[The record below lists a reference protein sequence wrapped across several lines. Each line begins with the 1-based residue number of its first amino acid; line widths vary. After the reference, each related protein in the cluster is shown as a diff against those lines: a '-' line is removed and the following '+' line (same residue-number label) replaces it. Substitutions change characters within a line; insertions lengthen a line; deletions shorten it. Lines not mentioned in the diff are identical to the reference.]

1 MTHFATNYS
10 RAEVTLSEALMTY
23 WINFAKFGDPNVW
36 PENSD
41 SLQRSDRFD
50 SESKESSNSK
60 IGYESVVWPTYDPIQ
75 RKYVTLGLKPKV
87 RDHYHSH
94 RLSFW
99 LNLIPRLH
107 NPGEEQVY
115 LRHHLLTDHEDLSTY
130 DGVVRQ
136 IAYKF
141 LAPLPTVSQ
150 NIVISATTE
159 LVHHMSST
167 IITTEVVELTTTS
180 ITDINHPTAFPAK
193 NINNTT
199 TTSVILQNENY
210 STALTITIGI
220 GCSLL
225 ILNMLIFAG
234 VYYQLDKNRNIAQNN
249 SNQKSNKNEDSVSIN
264 FFYLFSNT

>member
-1 MTHFATNYS
+1 
-10 RAEVTLSEALMTY
+10 
-23 WINFAKFGDPNVW
+23 
-36 PENSD
+36 
-41 SLQRSDRFD
+41 
-50 SESKESSNSK
+50 
-60 IGYESVVWPTYDPIQ
+60 
-75 RKYVTLGLKPKV
+75 
-87 RDHYHSH
+87 
-94 RLSFW
+94 
-99 LNLIPRLH
+99 
-107 NPGEEQVY
+107 EQVY

-249 SNQKSNKNEDSVSIN
+249 SNQKSNKNEDSPSKGDETIALSDKMEASTISRMSIPSPI
-264 FFYLFSNT
+264 SNMIGRSDSSDHLDNIYYQYKAAKSYSMANNVGHNNGHNSLRRPQKVNVPTAPVPKSSHHDQASQVPSHLANDLKLIPVYIEHNLSAKEMAV

>member
-1 MTHFATNYS
+1 M
-10 RAEVTLSEALMTY
+10 
-23 WINFAKFGDPNVW
+23 
-36 PENSD
+36 
-41 SLQRSDRFD
+41 
-50 SESKESSNSK
+50 
-60 IGYESVVWPTYDPIQ
+60 
-75 RKYVTLGLKPKV
+75 

-130 DGVVRQ
+130 DGIVRQ
-136 IAYKF
+136 IAFKF
-141 LAPLPTVSQ
+141 LAPLPTLSQ

-159 LVHHMSST
+159 LVHHVST
-167 IITTEVVELTTTS
+167 IITTEVVEMTTTS
-180 ITDINHPTAFPAK
+180 ISDLNSPTAFPTK
-193 NINNTT
+193 NVNNTT
-199 TTSVILQNENY
+199 TTSVIVQNENY
-210 STALTITIGI
+210 STALSVTIGI

-249 SNQKSNKNEDSVSIN
+249 NQKSKTEESVSVSQHRPSLTV
-264 FFYLFSNT
+264 FFLI